1 MVLYQH
7 KCVFTK
13 LKLLRQTVTACHW
26 TGFGRTGKHYSNL
39 QPTTPQKTILLEQ
52 NALSTWFC
60 GGCPKWAFLS
70 MEIFLNGDKLIKQSL
85 EQPLRNA
92 CHTDVYILD
101 IRDTY
106 TNLDLS
112 PKLHGGKTD
121 EQVPTKHRTRPPLSL
136 SLSTCTGPVQYNDAT
151 RLGLIN
157 SCESHIFVHGCTM

>member
-7 KCVFTK
+7 KCVYTK

-39 QPTTPQKTILLEQ
+39 QPTTPQKNYSVGK
-52 NALSTWFC
+52 NALSIWFC
-60 GGCPKWAFLS
+60 GGCVGCPKWAFLS

-85 EQPLRNA
+85 EQHLRNA
-92 CHTDVYILD
+92 CHTDICIID

-121 EQVPTKHRTRPPLSL
+121 EQVPTKHRTRPLSL
-136 SLSTCTGPVQYNDAT
+136 SLYMYRTCAV
-151 RLGLIN
+151 
-157 SCESHIFVHGCTM
+157 